1 MRSHCSNC
9 GRAEASSG
17 SVCLYPCTH
26 CNTVKYCD
34 STCQQEHWDACHRLL
49 CITQIAPT
57 SDGMPKPRA
66 KLRPRRSR
74 RIYFECKSD
83 AQLQTSDQTC
93 ATHDAASSTEL
104 IGHLTNAG
112 VKLPRKW
119 ADVITRAKFGSLNAL
134 SRLSKDDL
142 SDLLRND
149 LHMPAMSREALE
161 IYVTTNASKYPIDC
175 QSSNSRVFS
184 PSLREASALARS
196 TLHGAGGGLVQ
207 GFSLAVNA
215 LDAFI
220 IAGQEIPF
228 VGAACKLLKGLLQL
242 VRDAQMT
249 CRDIATAGG
258 RALDIADYLNSIPP
272 LLRLLSPTDRDL
284 ILNETEKILPLVEEL
299 TEVVRQY
306 GRPGFIMRIMKIA
319 YAKKTDIIAIDARIQ
334 RQLLSFRS
342 VLNVA
347 AHTSALSQ
355 ISAIS
360 ELLTTH
366 PRVYPLCQAIRNQV
380 MSEGDSG
387 DRDTSI
393 SAVGMRSLALSGG
406 VSREAFKMELDYV
419 NDNFD
424 SQFEAVDELLR
435 GYGDELLEGQYDMA
449 NKMSTMQFG
458 LSSLNQ
464 DVQIMMGML
473 QQAID
478 HKSARIQH
486 MRAEHE
492 CTREQL
498 ETFDNDDAALRRA
511 SWEAGR
517 GNAVG
522 ALMEFTISSK
532 DIAES
537 AEALFAM
544 GSKLKLE
551 GNHMTAISLF
561 RAALEKDPSIV
572 GAWFSLG
579 YSLDEVG
586 DYDGAIEVLSTCLEL
601 NPLHTSALN
610 NYAILMN
617 DESHSLKTAEIALR
631 SGLRSKSSSLRSR
644 ATLLVNHSS
653 LASVHFNLGCL
664 LKRQNNIDGAEGCFR
679 KAVQLN
685 ANHSKAY
692 CHLGA
697 LLKIDRNDFKGA
709 EVAYRKALKVDPTN
723 ASAHLNLGALLS
735 ETMHSVVEAE
745 NEYRKCLLF
754 DPTNANAH
762 FNIGILQKQQGRHI
776 SSEISYRRAI
786 QYDPDHAS
794 AHWNW
799 SLLLEARGDIYG
811 AVREVKEYLRCK
823 FSDDSGEA
831 RLQQL
836 LSGGSKI

>member
-9 GRAEASSG
+9 GRAEDVG
-17 SVCLYPCTH
+17 VGLHTCPRCK
-26 CNTVKYCD
+26 TVMYCD
-34 STCQQEHWDACHRLL
+34 KTCQQEHWEACHRLL
-49 CITQIAPT
+49 CKTPAAPT
-57 SDGMPKPRA
+57 SA
-66 KLRPRRSR
+66 ETIETQSKLRPRRSR
-74 RIYFECKSD
+74 RIIFKSKSD
-83 AQLQTSDQTC
+83 AHLQSSGQTC
-93 ATHDAASSTEL
+93 ARDDVASSTEL

-119 ADVITRAKFGSLNAL
+119 AAVITRAKFGSLNAL

-142 SDLLRND
+142 TELLRKD

-161 IYVTTNASKYPIDC
+161 SYVTTNASKYPIEC
-175 QSSNSRVFS
+175 QSTTSQVFS
-184 PSLREASALARS
+184 PSLREASTLARS
-196 TLHGAGGGLVQ
+196 SLQGARGGLVQ

-220 IAGQEIPF
+220 TAGQEIPF

-272 LLRLLSPTDRDL
+272 LLRLLSPTDREL
-284 ILNETEKILPLVEEL
+284 ILNETEKILPLLEEL

-306 GRPGFIMRIMKIA
+306 GCPGFIMRIVQIA
-319 YAKKTDIIAIDARIQ
+319 YARKTDIIAIDARIQ

-347 AHTSALSQ
+347 AQTTTLSQ

-360 ELLTTH
+360 QLLTTH

-380 MSEGDSG
+380 VNAESCIAQD
-387 DRDTSI
+387 DI
-393 SAVGMRSLALSGG
+393 VSAVDVRSLAISGG
-406 VSREAFKMELDYV
+406 VSREAFKMELDYINENFEFQIQAV
-419 NDNFD
+419 ND
-424 SQFEAVDELLR
+424 LLR
-435 GYGDELLEGQYDMA
+435 GYGDELLEGQNDLA
-449 NKMSTMQFG
+449 CKMSTMQFG

-464 DVQIMMGML
+464 DVQTMMGML

-478 HKSARIQH
+478 HKSARMQH
-486 MRAEHE
+486 LRAEHS

-498 ETFDNDDAALRRA
+498 EVFNDDDAALRRA

-522 ALMEFTISSK
+522 ALMEFTNSSK

-551 GNHMTAISLF
+551 GNHLTAINLF
-561 RAALEKDPSIV
+561 RAALEKDPCIV

-586 DYDGAIEVLSTCLEL
+586 DHEGAIEVLSTCLEL

-617 DESHSLKTAEIALR
+617 DESHSLKTAESALR
-631 SGLRSKSSSLRSR
+631 SALGSKNSSIRPR
-644 ATLLVNHSS
+644 ATLLVNHTS

-664 LKRQNNIDGAEGCFR
+664 LKRQNKIDGAEISFR
-679 KAVQLN
+679 KAIQLN
-685 ANHSKAY
+685 ANHSKAH
-692 CHLGA
+692 CHLGL
-697 LLKIDRNDFKGA
+697 LLKIDRKDLKGA
-709 EVAYRKALKVDPTN
+709 EVAYREALKVDPTN
-723 ASAHLNLGALLS
+723 TSAHLNLGALLS
-735 ETMHSVVEAE
+735 EKSQCVIEAE
-745 NEYRKCLLF
+745 SEYRKCLLL
-754 DPTNANAH
+754 DPSNSNAH
-762 FNIGILQKQQGRHI
+762 YNLGILHKQQGRYT
-776 SSEISYRRAI
+776 SSEMCYRRAI
-786 QYDPDHAS
+786 QYNPDHAN

-799 SLLLEARGDIYG
+799 SLLLEARGDICG
-811 AVREVKEYLRCK
+811 AVKEVEEYLRCK
-823 FSDDSGEA
+823 ASDEFGQA

-836 LSGGSKI
+836 RIGGSKI